1 MKDLDRALLSLK
13 TDKCRDPE
21 GLIRDIFKQE
31 VIGGNLKKSMLILYN
46 KVKET
51 GFIPAFMRLANIA
64 AIYKGKGEMNDLDSD
79 RGIFLLSVF
88 RTILMKMIYSEKYGV
103 IDKSMSDS
111 NIGARKCKNIRNH
124 IFIVNSILHD
134 VLSSKS
140 KEPIDIMVLDYK
152 QMFDS
157 ECLYECLN
165 DVFEAGVDD
174 DYFPLLYEANKEA
187 FVAVQTPSGISK
199 RVVIPEIMM
208 QGDVLAPLIS
218 SLQVDTMGKEK
229 KAPPPVQGPGSHTT
243 PGARG

>member
-1 MKDLDRALLSLK
+1 
-13 TDKCRDPE
+13 
-21 GLIRDIFKQE
+21 
-31 VIGGNLKKSMLILYN
+31 
-46 KVKET
+46 
-51 GFIPAFMRLANIA
+51 
-64 AIYKGKGEMNDLDSD
+64 
-79 RGIFLLSVF
+79 
-88 RTILMKMIYSEKYGV
+88 
-103 IDKSMSDS
+103 
-111 NIGARKCKNIRNH
+111 
-124 IFIVNSILHD
+124 
-134 VLSSKS
+134 
-140 KEPIDIMVLDYK
+140 MVLDYK

-218 SLQVDTMGKEK
+218 SLQVDTMGKECLVENNHIYLYK
-229 KAPPPVQGPGSHTT
+229 DQVPIPP